1 MLRADALA
9 LATADAVRRAGA
21 GLGVDILIIVV
32 RIPIVVDALCVHD
45 GEQIRDGDVF
55 RTAIGAVAAGSVSF
69 NGWKSFMKERGWDYD
84 CPSLSSHA
92 FSENPVSTH

>member
-1 MLRADALA
+1 MLWADLLA
-9 LATADAVRRAGA
+9 FAAFDAVRSFPAWRGMYRIVVVI
-21 GLGVDILIIVV
+21 GVPVVVKLLGV
-32 RIPIVVDALCVHD
+32 HG

-55 RTAIGAVAAGSVSF
+55 RTAISAVTAGSVSF